1 MRSLSDALH
10 PARRWMV
17 MLAIVEYALLVG
29 AFYLAAWIR
38 FFGNEQLQR
47 LAFGDV
53 LQRALVFASVLV
65 VSMTAFGMYVMHSRE
80 GLNGHA
86 VRAIAAS
93 IAGGSVLIVAQ
104 YVMPLSTIGRG
115 VLALALGIGLVIIL
129 TSRAILLRVLREEL
143 LQRKVLVLGTGER
156 AAQIH
161 VRMRRVS
168 DRHTFRVMGYVACGD
183 EASVIPEDLQ
193 LSTPEGLVDLVTRL
207 EIEEIVVAM
216 DVARAGEAMDELMQC
231 RMLGVTVND
240 ICNFIENETGRI
252 QLDVV
257 NPSWLV
263 FAEGFDTGAF
273 RTTIKRIFDIL
284 ASGGLLILAS
294 PIMALT
300 ALAILIESGLRAPIL
315 YRQERVG
322 LGGRS
327 FDVIKFRSM
336 RTDAEKDGI
345 ARWASTD
352 DDRVTRVGRVIRKL
366 RIDELPQV
374 WNVLRGDMSFV
385 GPRPERPTFVKQLEQ
400 QIPYY
405 GLRHAVKP
413 GITGWAQLKYA
424 YGASVKDAEEKLK
437 FDLYY
442 VKNHSFM
449 FDLLTLLQTVEVV
462 VFGKGAR

>member
-1 MRSLSDALH
+1 
-10 PARRWMV
+10 MV

-115 VLALALGIGLVIIL
+115 VLALGIGLVIIL
-129 TSRAILLRVLREEL
+129 TSRAILLRALREEL

-193 LSTPEGLVDLVTRL
+193 LSAPGGLVSLVTRL
-207 EIEEIVVAM
+207 EVEEIVVAM

-273 RTTIKRIFDIL
+273 RTTTKRIFDIL

>member
-1 MRSLSDALH
+1 
-10 PARRWMV
+10 
-17 MLAIVEYALLVG
+17 
-29 AFYLAAWIR
+29 
-38 FFGNEQLQR
+38 
-47 LAFGDV
+47 
-53 LQRALVFASVLV
+53 
-65 VSMTAFGMYVMHSRE
+65 
-80 GLNGHA
+80 
-86 VRAIAAS
+86 
-93 IAGGSVLIVAQ
+93 VLIVAQ

-273 RTTIKRIFDIL
+273 RTTTKRIFDIL

-405 GLRHAVKP
+405 GLRHAV
-413 GITGWAQLKYA
+413 
-424 YGASVKDAEEKLK
+424 
-437 FDLYY
+437 
-442 VKNHSFM
+442 
-449 FDLLTLLQTVEVV
+449 
-462 VFGKGAR
+462 